1 MECTLYSLT
10 DPDSRWMKD
19 KKGNY
24 GLNYNYQVAIDSK
37 TGMVVAQILN
47 NESNWPQWTSTNV
60 IWNKI

>member
-37 TGMVVAQILN
+37 NRNGCCPILN
-47 NESNWPQWTSTNV
+47 NESN
-60 IWNKI
+60 